1 MRRPLVT
8 VALLYVSGVVLADV
22 RPLPLVWLFGGAFCL
37 VVLSFVWERGR
48 PLLLWPLLV
57 LTGWTNLTF
66 RTAILS
72 PHDLRIKVENQ
83 TVLATIRGQLTET
96 PYQRVFE
103 RGEVETWHTLA
114 HVDVRQLRRDRGEW
128 EPATGLLAVSTRGI
142 LPTNFFGGQTV
153 EITGVLRPP
162 KGPEVAGAFD
172 YRTYLRRLG
181 IYYQMQADSTNDW
194 QLVPAASA
202 PTAPPLSDR
211 FCAWAQR
218 TLALGLPVEDEPLRL
233 LWTMTLGWKTGLR
246 GDVAEP
252 FMRSGTMHV
261 FAISGLHIALI
272 AGILVSLLRVMQV
285 PRSVCGL
292 VVIPLI
298 WLYTGFTGWQA
309 SAIRSTVMMTI
320 IIAGWALK
328 RPSDLLNSL
337 AAAAFI
343 ILIWDPQQI
352 FQASFQLSFFVVL
365 SLALFTP
372 IFEKLIRRCFQ
383 PDPLLPA
390 ELRPRWQ
397 RWLATPLRWLA
408 ASLATSLAAWV
419 GSIPLIAYYFN
430 LFTPVSLIANLI
442 VVPLS
447 SAALAANLASLAVGA
462 WFPAAA
468 GLFNHSAWLWMLLM
482 ARVSQWCAEVPGGV
496 FYVPTPSTL
505 SFVFYYTALISLTAG
520 WLTKPGVRRWALAG
534 LAVLGIAWLVH
545 GQASRVG
552 ARLTVIPLSGGHA
565 VYCDAPGRDGEL
577 LVNCGSQFAAEFT
590 LKPFLKS
597 RGVNR
602 LENLVLTHGDVRQ
615 IGGAELIDARFHAR
629 RILVGPQRFRS
640 PTYRDLVEKSRAAP
654 GRWRSVGRGDAI
666 GAWRVLHPEATD
678 RFPQA
683 DDGALVLLGEIQGHR
698 ILLLS
703 DLGRP
708 GQNALLAR
716 CPDLRAEI
724 VIAGLPVRGEPV
736 SDDLLRTVRPSLVI
750 VADSEFPATRRA
762 PPALRERL
770 AASGATTFYTR
781 DCSAMEI
788 AFRAGRC
795 ELRAQNQ
802 RLWQSPSVGPS
813 VGR

>member
-1 MRRPLVT
+1 
-8 VALLYVSGVVLADV
+8 
-22 RPLPLVWLFGGAFCL
+22 
-37 VVLSFVWERGR
+37 
-48 PLLLWPLLV
+48 
-57 LTGWTNLTF
+57 
-66 RTAILS
+66 
-72 PHDLRIKVENQ
+72 
-83 TVLATIRGQLTET
+83 
-96 PYQRVFE
+96 
-103 RGEVETWHTLA
+103 
-114 HVDVRQLRRDRGEW
+114 
-128 EPATGLLAVSTRGI
+128 
-142 LPTNFFGGQTV
+142 
-153 EITGVLRPP
+153 
-162 KGPEVAGAFD
+162 
-172 YRTYLRRLG
+172 
-181 IYYQMQADSTNDW
+181 
-194 QLVPAASA
+194 
-202 PTAPPLSDR
+202 
-211 FCAWAQR
+211 
-218 TLALGLPVEDEPLRL
+218 
-233 LWTMTLGWKTGLR
+233 
-246 GDVAEP
+246 
-252 FMRSGTMHV
+252 
-261 FAISGLHIALI
+261 
-272 AGILVSLLRVMQV
+272 MQV

-320 IIAGWALK
+320 IIAGWSLK

-383 PDPLLPA
+383 PDPLLPV

-397 RWLATPLRWLA
+397 RRLATPLRWLA

-505 SFVFYYTALISLTAG
+505 SFVFYYAALISLTAG

-534 LAVLGIAWLVH
+534 LAVLGIAWVVH
-545 GQASRVG
+545 WQATRVG
-552 ARLTVIPLSGGHA
+552 ARLTVIPLGGGHA
-565 VYCDAPGRDGEL
+565 VYCDATGQDGEL

-597 RGVNR
+597 HGVNR
-602 LENLVLTHGDVRQ
+602 LENLLLTHGDVRQ
-615 IGGAELIDARFHAR
+615 IGGSELIDARFPAR

-640 PTYRDLVEKSRAAP
+640 PTYRDLVAKSRASP
-654 GRWRSVGRGDAI
+654 GRWRNIGRGDAI
-666 GAWRVLHPEATD
+666 GPWRVLHPDASD

-683 DDGALVLLGEIQGHR
+683 DDGSLVLLGEIEGHR

-724 VIAGLPVRGEPV
+724 VITGLPVRGEPV
-736 SDDLLRTVRPSLVI
+736 NDDLLRTVRPSLVI

-770 AASGATTFYTR
+770 AARGAATFYTQ
-781 DCSAMEI
+781 DCGAMEI

-802 RLWQSPSVGPS
+802 RLWQSPSVRPS